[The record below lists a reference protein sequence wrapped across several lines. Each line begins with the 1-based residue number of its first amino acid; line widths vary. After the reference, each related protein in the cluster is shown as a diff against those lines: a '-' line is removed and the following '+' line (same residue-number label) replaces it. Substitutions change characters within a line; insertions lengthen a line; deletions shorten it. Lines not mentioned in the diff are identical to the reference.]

1 MVKRTEDDNNIDI
14 RTKFVQKRTVITPNT
29 VICANVALYGPSIN
43 KGMHVVLEPLKTN
56 KTFVMAATVIDPGN
70 VAAVNIMNP
79 RNGTIV
85 IKPGKHI
92 VNAVDLGEEFET
104 AYSEGDL
111 VYRLNEATTVGQS
124 RKLQSPWKGPYL
136 VISCDPPLYTI
147 MDQKERQLTLV
158 HDKLK
163 MCNAIVDETFTEHL
177 LFRR

>member
-1 MVKRTEDDNNIDI
+1 MYAADIADSILLGLDFLVKHKCIVDLKDNTLQLGSCTITGMVKRTEDDNNIDI

-29 VICANVALYGPSIN
+29 VFCANVALDGPSIN

-104 AYSEGDL
+104 
-111 VYRLNEATTVGQS
+111 VG
-124 RKLQSPWKGPYL
+124 
-136 VISCDPPLYTI
+136 
-147 MDQKERQLTLV
+147 LTMIWIWDVFL
-158 HDKLK
+158 
-163 MCNAIVDETFTEHL
+163 
-177 LFRR
+177 R